1 MSDLFGRVVEVQV
14 GTEGDPAAR
23 ALRDL
28 RVSFRVEMDRTST
41 PNRAVIQVYNPAEAT
56 VGVLR
61 EADAVVRLLAGYES
75 AGGPRQVFTGTP
87 IRNGVGIER
96 RGPDRLLTIEAL
108 DGGRAVAGSFVSES
122 FAQQTSVGQV
132 LDALAAALGL
142 PRGATVLDSE
152 IRWPQGLVLLG
163 PVRDELDRVC
173 GALAADWFVRDGALY
188 VVARDRSTGE
198 VAPLFAASRGNLIGS
213 PVRKADGTVEVVA
226 LLDPAMRPGRPFV
239 VQSEAVSGEYI
250 ARDVVF
256 EGDSGWDASFYV
268 RLTGEPRAGAL

>member
-1 MSDLFGRVVEVQV
+1 MSDLWGRVVELQV
-14 GTEGDPAAR
+14 GTEADPTAR

-28 RVSFRVEMDRTST
+28 RVAFRVEMDRTAT
-41 PNRAVIQVYNPAEAT
+41 PNRAVIQVHNPAEAT
-56 VGVLR
+56 VGVLQAR
-61 EADAVVRLLAGYES
+61 DATVRLLAGYDS
-75 AGGPRQVFTGTP
+75 AGGPRQIFGGEPV
-87 IRNGVGIER
+87 RNGVAIER
-96 RGPDRLLTIEAL
+96 RGPDRILTIEAL

-142 PRGATVLDSE
+142 PRGATVLDAE

-188 VVARDRSTGE
+188 VVARGRSTGE
-198 VAPLFAASRGNLIGS
+198 VAPLFAASKGNLIGS
-213 PVRKADGTVEVVA
+213 PARKADGSIEVVA
-226 LLDPAMRPGRPFV
+226 LLDPAIRPGRPFV
-239 VQSEAVSGEYI
+239 VQSEAVSGEYV

-256 EGDSGWDASFYV
+256 EGDSGFDAAFYV
-268 RLTGEPRAGAL
+268 RVTGEPRAGAT